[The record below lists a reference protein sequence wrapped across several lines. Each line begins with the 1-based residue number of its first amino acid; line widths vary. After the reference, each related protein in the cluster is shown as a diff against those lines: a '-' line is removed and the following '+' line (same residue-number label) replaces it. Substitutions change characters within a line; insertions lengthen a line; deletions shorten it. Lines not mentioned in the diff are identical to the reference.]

1 MCLAVPL
8 KLVKINGKT
17 GVGEYDGISREIA
30 LDFIKNPK
38 IGEYLM
44 VHAGFAVER
53 MSEEAAKQNIKEWK
67 EYKDAC
73 G

>member
-8 KLVKINGKT
+8 KLIKINGKT
-17 GVGEYDGISREIA
+17 GIGEYDGISREIA
-30 LDFIKNPK
+30 LDFIKNPQ

-44 VHAGFAVER
+44 VHAGFAVEQI
-53 MSEEAAKQNIKEWK
+53 SADEAAHNIKEWK
-67 EYKDAC
+67 EYKNAC

>member
-53 MSEEAAKQNIKEWK
+53 MREEDAKQNIKEWK

>member
-8 KLVKINGKT
+8 KLVKINGKM

-53 MSEEAAKQNIKEWK
+53 MSEEDAKQNIKEWK